1 VVYNEAMLS
10 LLFWAFVLVLGL
22 SYFGISLQAILG
34 SSTGQANIAYLYNL
48 LLQGW
53 QVVAPYVQPFLTF
66 LQNIKP

>member
-1 VVYNEAMLS
+1 MKLMLS

-48 LLQGW
+48 FMDLW
-53 QVVAPYVQPFLTF
+53 QQIWPYIQPFATF
-66 LQNIKP
+66 LQNLKP